1 LRSVF
6 CEVLGAELKLAGIP
20 RRIISL
26 SPAATET
33 LFELG
38 LSENIVGVSAF
49 CVHPEEARLRQVLG
63 SYSTVDFS
71 KLSELKP
78 DLILTVTGYQ
88 RALAFELMKRGLPV
102 YTVELPVSVA
112 GILDFITKIGLV
124 AGTAERAR
132 QIVQNLLSILGRMP
146 KTIGTPSVYVEIDFA
161 EPVTFGAYSYITDAI
176 ALLGGHN
183 IYGTEPSEWLRPN
196 FNRVAQIDPDVILYE
211 AKMFRPFTESDL
223 ARLIQSRNWNNIRA
237 VRSGRVFLAP
247 RPYDFLAHHGPSFIT
262 QAIPWVSERLRTD
275 R

>member
-1 LRSVF
+1 MRSVF
-6 CEVLGAELKLAGIP
+6 CEVLGVELKLAGIP

-49 CVHPEEARLRQVLG
+49 CVHPAEARLRQVLG

-78 DLILTVTGYQ
+78 DLIFTVTGYQ
-88 RALAFELMKRGLPV
+88 RALALELMKRGLPV

-124 AGTAERAR
+124 AG
-132 QIVQNLLSILGRMP
+132 
-146 KTIGTPSVYVEIDFA
+146 
-161 EPVTFGAYSYITDAI
+161 
-176 ALLGGHN
+176 
-183 IYGTEPSEWLRPN
+183 
-196 FNRVAQIDPDVILYE
+196 
-211 AKMFRPFTESDL
+211 
-223 ARLIQSRNWNNIRA
+223 
-237 VRSGRVFLAP
+237 
-247 RPYDFLAHHGPSFIT
+247 
-262 QAIPWVSERLRTD
+262 
-275 R
+275 

>member
-33 LFELG
+33 LYELG

-124 AGTAERAR
+124 AGMAERAR

-146 KTIGTPSVYVEIDFA
+146 KTIGTPSVYVEIDFT